1 MSMKGFTVHS
11 SLVRL
16 DCFGSFLV
24 LNYAERTVDLKT
36 AVRLHIIPPLVP
48 TELSIF
54 SQNRFFTLI
63 KRWPFDAFLDD

>member
-48 TELSIF
+48 IPNCPFFHKIVF
-54 SQNRFFTLI
+54 SL
-63 KRWPFDAFLDD
+63 